1 VELSYTKVDDY
12 NNLISTTLSSAD
24 APDIYF
30 AYDFMMGSDNH
41 KAVFEHAE
49 DLSDPALNI
58 DLSSVRPS
66 LLCKDESGACPMA
79 PIFASTSG
87 ILVNEDLFEK
97 EGISVPTNYEE
108 LLAACDAFNKAGYPT
123 AILTYNTPST
133 YGNVISDLM
142 YGDAAKD
149 PEMVEKLNA
158 LDPSAGEYMKPVLEK
173 VNGLVAQNMGE
184 KFMPFAPYIAAILG
198 LSAASSLSSLLG
210 LYAPDQSRFT
220 ADYAIPFLRL
230 DCSAFSPLVYL
241 RNLELIPFADLNLF
255 RYREGLKTG
264 SVEAPDQDV
273 LWCAGA
279 DLNLK
284 LGNFF
289 WLPYETT
296 LGIRVA
302 WNNGKD
308 LTFLKA
314 AGVTH
319 VDDVYVGLMFST
331 NF

>member
-1 VELSYTKVDDY
+1 MSALWQHKFFPTFGNTLFS
-12 NNLISTTLSSAD
+12 NNWIVSKTRGLADSS
-24 APDIYF
+24 I
-30 AYDFMMGSDNH
+30 
-41 KAVFEHAE
+41 
-49 DLSDPALNI
+49 
-58 DLSSVRPS
+58 
-66 LLCKDESGACPMA
+66 
-79 PIFASTSG
+79 
-87 ILVNEDLFEK
+87 
-97 EGISVPTNYEE
+97 
-108 LLAACDAFNKAGYPT
+108 
-123 AILTYNTPST
+123 
-133 YGNVISDLM
+133 
-142 YGDAAKD
+142 
-149 PEMVEKLNA
+149 
-158 LDPSAGEYMKPVLEK
+158 
-173 VNGLVAQNMGE
+173 
-184 KFMPFAPYIAAILG
+184 
-198 LSAASSLSSLLG
+198 SSLLG